1 MHFATTDLEGD
12 SNLLS
17 NAIQNV
23 VLGTNPGVT
32 LHISR
37 EAGIIAARMDM
48 DQSQYP
54 ADVSPAAGG
63 AGIYDTLIPILQ
75 QWHQQYNFVG
85 SYFINVGDNPSGSAA
100 STTDW
105 SKNLPYYQAIL
116 ATGGEIGNHS
126 YTHLINPPTETFTA
140 MTVGDTPAGSIQIK
154 LNSVPSFAGVT
165 VGMIVSGA
173 GLGASAGESTAIT
186 QVTAVDGDTITISYV
201 SDGYGA
207 ANDGTLAD
215 IPAGSKLTFSIPAEN
230 INFLQTGTG
239 TVPSGDGNPFTYDY
253 EFNQSK
259 IIEQQQLGTTIYGA
273 AIPGANETYASD
285 KYVLSFYQS
294 AASTGTASGYTG
306 YLTGGWTGIGSG
318 YPSAFGYMSPSD
330 TGSVYLAPNMT
341 FDFTEIQYE
350 GKSIAQAEAD
360 WAAQLNALSANSA
373 GTPVIVWPIH
383 DYGAAAWNTT
393 TDTGTGSPYTTQ
405 LYTDFIAQ
413 AAAKNYEFVT
423 LEDLAARIEAQQKAS
438 INYTVA
444 GSTIT
449 ATVTPD
455 PTAPNLGAMAL
466 DVINGGT
473 NVIENVTNWYA
484 YSASELFLPSNGGSF
499 TVNLGAT
506 QDDVTHIDALPMR
519 ADLLSVTGDG
529 LNLSFSMTG
538 SGDVRIDL
546 GNYGNMVPVVT
557 GATIASMANG
567 LLDLVL
573 TGSGIENVTLNWV
586 GPPAETV
593 STVAFSADTGVS
605 ATDFITLTAAQTITG
620 TLSAPLAAGDVVK
633 LSLDNGATWQTAT
646 AATGGTTFSLSGVA
660 LTGSGN
666 LIAEVQNAGGTP
678 STPLMQPYVLDQV
691 PPVAP
696 GAPDLIAA
704 SDGGVSNSDNLT
716 NVTAPTFIGSGAEA
730 GSSVTLLD
738 GAIAIGTGVA
748 AADGTW
754 SVTATTVLSDG
765 VHSVSVTDT
774 DLAGNVSLASP
785 SLALTIDTVAP
796 AVLSM
801 PDLATLSD
809 SGKSSI
815 DNITN
820 IAIPNI
826 KGTASASTT
835 VGTV

>member
-1 MHFATTDLEGD
+1 
-12 SNLLS
+12 
-17 NAIQNV
+17 
-23 VLGTNPGVT
+23 
-32 LHISR
+32 
-37 EAGIIAARMDM
+37 
-48 DQSQYP
+48 
-54 ADVSPAAGG
+54 
-63 AGIYDTLIPILQ
+63 
-75 QWHQQYNFVG
+75 
-85 SYFINVGDNPSGSAA
+85 
-100 STTDW
+100 
-105 SKNLPYYQAIL
+105 
-116 ATGGEIGNHS
+116 
-126 YTHLINPPTETFTA
+126 
-140 MTVGDTPAGSIQIK
+140 
-154 LNSVPSFAGVT
+154 
-165 VGMIVSGA
+165 
-173 GLGASAGESTAIT
+173 
-186 QVTAVDGDTITISYV
+186 
-201 SDGYGA
+201 
-207 ANDGTLAD
+207 
-215 IPAGSKLTFSIPAEN
+215 
-230 INFLQTGTG
+230 
-239 TVPSGDGNPFTYDY
+239 
-253 EFNQSK
+253 
-259 IIEQQQLGTTIYGA
+259 
-273 AIPGANETYASD
+273 
-285 KYVLSFYQS
+285 
-294 AASTGTASGYTG
+294 
-306 YLTGGWTGIGSG
+306 
-318 YPSAFGYMSPSD
+318 
-330 TGSVYLAPNMT
+330 
-341 FDFTEIQYE
+341 
-350 GKSIAQAEAD
+350 
-360 WAAQLNALSANSA
+360 
-373 GTPVIVWPIH
+373 
-383 DYGAAAWNTT
+383 
-393 TDTGTGSPYTTQ
+393 
-405 LYTDFIAQ
+405 
-413 AAAKNYEFVT
+413 
-423 LEDLAARIEAQQKAS
+423 
-438 INYTVA
+438 
-444 GSTIT
+444 
-449 ATVTPD
+449 
-455 PTAPNLGAMAL
+455 MAL

-484 YSASELFLPSNGGSF
+484 YNASELFLPSNGGSF

-506 QDDVTHIDALPMR
+506 QDDVTHIDSLPMR

-633 LSLDNGATWQTAT
+633 LSLDNGETWQTAT

-678 STPLMQPYVLDQV
+678 STPLMQSYVLDQV

-704 SDGGVSNSDNLT
+704 FDGGVSNSDNLT
-716 NVTAPTFIGSGAEA
+716 NVTAPTFTGSGAEA

-785 SLALTIDTVAP
+785 SLALIIDTVAP

-820 IAIPNI
+820 IAIPNF

-835 VGTV
+835 VCAV